1 MNMSTEKK
9 IKITIDPLGKPT
21 VEAIGFN
28 GVGCEAATSNIEKA
42 LAGGQGMERTF
53 KPEWANYGSE
63 ENQDH
68 EQVKW

>member
-1 MNMSTEKK
+1 MSDRK
-9 IKITIDPLGKPT
+9 IKVTISPLGVPT

-28 GVGCEAATSNIEKA
+28 GVGCEAATKSIEQA
-42 LAGGQGMERTF
+42 LAGEGGVERTF

-63 ENQDH
+63 EQADH